1 MADFSNARINLT
13 LFQQKE
19 EDRKSDKSPHAT
31 GALEI
36 SVADLHEFFTLALAL
51 EPVENWKGDQVVKL
65 RCAAW
70 DKETRD
76 GRPFQS
82 CSISP
87 DRAAE
92 FKPDQPFTVGACEP
106 KELATVGASAEE
118 EI

>member
-1 MADFSNARINLT
+1 MSDFSKARINIT

-19 EDRKSDKSPHAT
+19 ESRTSDKSPHAT
-31 GALEI
+31 GSLEI
-36 SVADLHEFFTLALAL
+36 NVDALQEFFNLAMAL
-51 EPVENWKGDQVVKL
+51 EPTENWKGEQVVKL

-70 DKETRD
+70 DKETKD

-106 KELATVGASAEE
+106 KIPAIAGFTADEEL
-118 EI
+118 

>member
-19 EDRKSDKSPHAT
+19 TDRKSEKSPHAT

-36 SVADLHEFFTLALAL
+36 AVTDLNEFFSLAMAL
-51 EPVENWKGDQVVKL
+51 EPVENWKGERVIKL

-70 DKETRD
+70 DKETKD

-82 CSISP
+82 CSVSP

-92 FKPDQPFTVGACEP
+92 FKPDEPFTVGACEP
-106 KELATVGASAEE
+106 KGLQSMSEAL
-118 EI
+118 